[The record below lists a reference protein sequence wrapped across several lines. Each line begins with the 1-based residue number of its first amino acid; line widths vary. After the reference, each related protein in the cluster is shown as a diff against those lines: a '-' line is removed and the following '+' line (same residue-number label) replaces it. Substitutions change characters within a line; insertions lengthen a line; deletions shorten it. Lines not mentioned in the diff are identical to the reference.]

1 MKMKKRFLA
10 AILAACTF
18 LPSQAQIMLSP
29 IVDSAIDGLTEN
41 NVTIAENR
49 LRNVI
54 SSLGLES
61 GYGGRFVL
69 ACRVAALQREVSGTK
84 LIQHLEITF
93 AVGDNMAN
101 ACFGSTSMEAI
112 GIGNTEG
119 QAMTNALKNIKST
132 PKLKSIIAEARQR
145 IIDYYE
151 QNCGN
156 IIQRAGGLVTAQEW
170 EAALWELTAIP
181 QEVSCYPDALAMME
195 GVYDAHLNHDARQI
209 LNQAQA
215 IWAADPNP
223 GWGAEQ
229 AMMLLSQINT
239 SADCYPQ
246 AQALMKKIEARVK
259 GVTDR
264 RYNDAV
270 AMEKAR
276 LNAATALSK
285 ARIQACR
292 DVAVAYAKS
301 RPRVVVRNHYYR
313 SWW

>member
-1 MKMKKRFLA
+1 MKKKIFATFLA
-10 AILAACTF
+10 ALAF
-18 LPSQAQIMLSP
+18 VPSQAQIMLSP
-29 IVDSAIDGLTEN
+29 VVDSTIGGLTEN
-41 NVTIAENR
+41 NVEIAENR

-54 SSLGLES
+54 SSLGMES

-69 ACRVAALQREVSGTK
+69 ACKVAALQREVSGTK

-119 QAMTNALKNIKST
+119 QAMTAALRNIKST
-132 PKLKSIIAEARQR
+132 PKLKAIIAEAKDR

-151 QNCGN
+151 QNCSG
-156 IIQRAGGLVTAQEW
+156 IIRKSQGLITAQQW
-170 EAALWELTAIP
+170 EEALWELTAIP
-181 QEVSCYPDALAMME
+181 QEVSCYHDALDMME
-195 GVYDAHLNHDARQI
+195 AVYETHLNHDARQI

-223 GWGAEQ
+223 GWGAQE
-229 AMMLLSQINT
+229 AMRMLSQINT

-246 AQALMKKIEARVK
+246 AQALMRKIEARVK
-259 GVTDR
+259 GVTDKVYEDNR
-264 RYNDAV
+264 

-276 LNAATALSK
+276 MNARLAVEK
-285 ARIQACR
+285 ARLRCMR

-301 RPRVVVRNHYYR
+301 RPKVIVRNTYYR

>member
-1 MKMKKRFLA
+1 MKKKIFATIFAALA
-10 AILAACTF
+10 F
-18 LPSQAQIMLSP
+18 VPSQAQIMLSP
-29 IVDSAIDGLTEN
+29 VVESTIGGLTEN
-41 NVTIAENR
+41 NVEIAENR

-54 SSLGLES
+54 SSLGMES

-69 ACRVAALQREVSGTK
+69 ACKVAALQREVSGTK

-119 QAMTNALKNIKST
+119 QAMTAALRNIKANAQ
-132 PKLKSIIAEARQR
+132 LKAIIAEAKER

-151 QNCGN
+151 QNCSG
-156 IIQRAGGLVTAQEW
+156 IIHKSQGLITAQQW
-170 EAALWELTAIP
+170 EEALWELTAIP
-181 QEVSCYPDALAMME
+181 QEVSCYHDALDMME
-195 GVYDAHLNHDARQI
+195 SVYETHLNHDARQI
-209 LNQAQA
+209 LMQAQA

-223 GWGAEQ
+223 GWGAQE
-229 AMMLLSQINT
+229 AMRMLSQINT

-246 AQALMKKIEARVK
+246 AQALMRKIEARVK
-259 GVTDR
+259 NVTDKV
-264 RYNDAV
+264 YEDNK

-276 LNAATALSK
+276 MNACLAVEK
-285 ARIQACR
+285 ARLRCMR

-301 RPRVVVRNHYYR
+301 RPKVIVRNNYYR
-313 SWW
+313 TWW

>member
-1 MKMKKRFLA
+1 MNKKSIFILLSA
-10 AILAACTF
+10 ALMS
-18 LPSQAQIMLSP
+18 LPTKAQIMLSP
-29 IVDSAIDGLTEN
+29 IIDSAIDGLNEN
-41 NVTIAENR
+41 NVTIAESR

-54 SSLGLES
+54 SSLGMES

-69 ACRVAALQREVSGTK
+69 ACKVAALQREVSGTK

-93 AVGDNMAN
+93 AIGDNMAN
-101 ACFGSTSMEAI
+101 ACFGSTSMEAM

-119 QAMTNALKNIKST
+119 QAMTSALKNIKST
-132 PKLKSIIAEARQR
+132 PKLKAIVAEAKERIINYYEENGPSIIK
-145 IIDYYE
+145 
-151 QNCGN
+151 
-156 IIQRAGGLVTAQEW
+156 RAQGLITAQQW
-170 EAALWELTAIP
+170 EEALWELTAIP
-181 QEVSCYPDALAMME
+181 QECSCYPQALDMME
-195 GVYDAHLNHDARQI
+195 AVYSEHLNHDARQI

-229 AMMLLSQINT
+229 AMSMLSQINT

-246 AQALMKKIEARVK
+246 AQALMRKIEARVK

-276 LNAATALSK
+276 LNASTALAN
-285 ARIQACR
+285 ARIKACR

-301 RPRVVVRNHYYR
+301 RPRVIVRNNYYR
-313 SWW
+313 TWF